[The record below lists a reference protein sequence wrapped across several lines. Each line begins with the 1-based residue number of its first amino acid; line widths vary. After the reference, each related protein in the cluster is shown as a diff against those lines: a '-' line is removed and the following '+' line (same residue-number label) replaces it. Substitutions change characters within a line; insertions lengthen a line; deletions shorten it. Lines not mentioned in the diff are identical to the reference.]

1 MGDVIAGQYAYSAWK
16 AATRGEVL
24 PKADYLPTG
33 LGGVEGDPQPGL
45 YKKRDGG
52 GYIDGKKQP
61 HVWVPVKI
69 YLTDD
74 TGAVQHHW
82 RKGLKVCAYVGQNVE
97 ADPYKTWLWCQKPAS
112 PMGTLNAISQAE
124 YNHWMTHGRWPDD
137 APETESQPETVAD
150 DQVVASTVTDIGTA
164 PAGLGHNS
172 AGDPEGADAL
182 VLLLRQHEASI
193 AEWLKI
199 ERNGEAAANKAANWL
214 GDLRAVE
221 KRVKDR
227 YKIEKAPILEAERQ
241 FKAKW
246 DPVTTLMEAVKARIS
261 RAYEGI
267 AGREKERLRQIAEA
281 EARAVAAAHR
291 AKLEAERAAQ
301 EAERQREIATAKEAH
316 GLKAEE
322 LLPVFREP
330 LPPLPE
336 PAPIVVEPVKV
347 SFGGSTGRKV
357 ALKTARHAEID
368 DWKAAAVHY
377 AMSPRLQEIVQ
388 KLATADAKNGIACP
402 GARIVEREVAA

>member
-1 MGDVIAGQYAYSAWK
+1 MSDVIEGVYAYSAWR
-16 AATRGEVL
+16 AATRGEVC
-24 PKADYLPTG
+24 PKEDHLPTG
-33 LGGVEGDPQPGL
+33 LGGVEGHPQPGL

-52 GYIDGKKQP
+52 GYVDGKKQP
-61 HVWVPVKI
+61 HTWVPVKI

-74 TGAVQHHW
+74 EGTVHHRW
-82 RKGLKVCAYVGQNVE
+82 RKGLKVCAYVGENVE
-97 ADPYKTWLWCQKPAS
+97 ADPYKVWLWCQKTVA
-112 PMGTLNAISQAE
+112 GVATLNAITQDE
-124 YNHWMTHGRWPDD
+124 YNHWMTHERWPDD
-137 APETESQPETVAD
+137 APETEHQPEPVVD
-150 DQVVASTVTDIGTA
+150 EQVGTSTVPAVDTA
-164 PAGLGHNS
+164 SAGVGHNS

-182 VLLLRQHEASI
+182 VALLRQHESSI
-193 AEWLKI
+193 AEWLKVD
-199 ERNGEAAANKAANWL
+199 RSGDAAANKAANWL
-214 GDLRAVE
+214 GDLRGVE

-261 RAYEGI
+261 RAYEDI
-267 AGREKERLRQIAEA
+267 AGREKERRRQVAEA
-281 EARAVAAAHR
+281 EARAVAAAQR

-301 EAERQREIATAKEAH
+301 QAERDAALASAAKAL
-316 GLKAEE
+316 GPKADE
-322 LLPVFREP
+322 LLPVLEP
-330 LPPLPE
+330 LPPVPE
-336 PAPIVVEPVKV
+336 VQVVVEPVKV

>member
-1 MGDVIAGQYAYSAWK
+1 MSDVIEGRYAYSAWK
-16 AATRGEVL
+16 AATRGEVC
-24 PKADYLPTG
+24 PASEHLPTG
-33 LGGVEGDPQPGL
+33 LGGVEGHPQPGL
-45 YKKRDGG
+45 YRKRDGG

-61 HVWVPVKI
+61 HSWVPVKI
-69 YLTDD
+69 YLTDAS
-74 TGAVQHHW
+74 GAVVHCW
-82 RKGLKVCAYVGQNVE
+82 RDGLKVCACVGQNQD
-97 ADPYKTWLWCQKPAS
+97 ADPYKIWLWCQKTINGVA
-112 PMGTLNAISQAE
+112 TLNAITQDE
-124 YNHWMTHGRWPDD
+124 YNYWMQNGRWPDD
-137 APETESQPETVAD
+137 APGTEVQPEPVVD
-150 DQVVASTVTDIGTA
+150 VQVVASTVTAVDTVPVGI
-164 PAGLGHNS
+164 GHNS
-172 AGDPEGADAL
+172 EGDPEGADAL
-182 VLLLRQHEASI
+182 SALIRQHTEAI
-193 AEWLKI
+193 DAWLAV
-199 ERNGEAAANKAANWL
+199 ERDGEAAANKAANWL

-246 DPVTTLMEAVKARIS
+246 DPVTAMMDAVKARIS

-267 AGREKERLRQIAEA
+267 ASREKERRRQIAEA
-281 EARAVAAAHR
+281 EARAVAAAQR

-301 EAERQREIATAKEAH
+301 EAERQREQ
-316 GLKAEE
+316 E

-330 LPPLPE
+330 LPPVPDV
-336 PAPIVVEPVKV
+336 PVVVEPVKV